1 MGRGVLDVSQ
11 KKESQKHRSGSAGQ
25 QNPCSSGILQ
35 AAIPETSLPP
45 VCVLKETRQHR
56 KSIFTLILH
65 MEIKTQKSTK
75 LPMEELLL
83 LGLNCL
89 LTNPKDQP
97 FTLLQSHWHHQNQV
111 RNRHKFAVIPFFS
124 VLSFMAL
131 LAPPHVLSPSLR
143 KVPQAALGGWK

>member
-111 RNRHKFAVIPFFS
+111 RNRHRFALLFPFF
-124 VLSFMAL
+124 LFY
-131 LAPPHVLSPSLR
+131 PSRLCLHHP
-143 KVPQAALGGWK
+143 VCCP